1 MPRRIPDYTPAFE
14 KWNEV
19 STYGYMVMAAGMAN
33 KPTVEMDLPN
43 VAEAKCEA
51 ARYLGRM
58 VCEEAAQFWE
68 SGELSL
74 IVCDDKGLV
83 LFTLDMI
90 ARDAPALRIEI
101 PQRI

>member
-1 MPRRIPDYTPAFE
+1 MARFAF
-14 KWNEV
+14 N
-19 STYGYMVMAAGMAN
+19 MAN